1 MARYN
6 RNSLIFTHPRLIL
19 TKNNTIMKKTFRL
32 MALVAMAA
40 GLAFAACDRDE
51 PVDPTPVNPTPVNP
65 DVPNPVDPD
74 PVNPDPVEP
83 ETAEWVDLGLP
94 SGLLWAECNLGATK
108 PEEYG
113 DYYAWGET
121 STKEVYTWET
131 YKYCTAVDE
140 EGWVKTLSKY
150 NTGSEYGTPDNL
162 TTLQPSDDV
171 ATQKLGNGA
180 RMPSADEWRELIAN
194 TTSEWTT
201 ENGVYGRKLTASNG
215 KSLFFPAAGY
225 REGYE
230 LPGAGESGIYWSSS
244 LDADYS
250 DSAWQF
256 AFGSDNQYMLNYF
269 RREGSSVRA
278 VCASQN

>member
-1 MARYN
+1 
-6 RNSLIFTHPRLIL
+6 
-19 TKNNTIMKKTFRL
+19 MKKTFRL

-40 GLAFAACDRDE
+40 GLAFAACDD
-51 PVDPTPVNPTPVNP
+51 DNN
-65 DVPNPVDPD
+65 NPVGGGT
-74 PVNPDPVEP
+74 

-94 SGLLWAECNLGATK
+94 SGLLWAKCNLGATK

-121 STKEVYTWET
+121 DTKEVYFWET

-150 NTGSEYGTPDNL
+150 NTDSRYGTPDNL

-180 RMPSADEWRELIAN
+180 RMPTETEWRELLAN

-201 ENGVYGRKLTASNG
+201 VNGVYGRKLTASNG
-215 KSLFFPAAGY
+215 KSLFFPAAGG
-225 REGYE
+225 RDGSG
-230 LPGAGESGIYWSSS
+230 LRDAGEYGIYWSSS
-244 LDADYS
+244 LYADGPNNAWRFNFSLDGQIVGY
-250 DSAWQF
+250 DSGLRPYGF
-256 AFGSDNQYMLNYF
+256 
-269 RREGSSVRA
+269 SVRA

>member
-1 MARYN
+1 
-6 RNSLIFTHPRLIL
+6 
-19 TKNNTIMKKTFRL
+19 MKKTFRL

-40 GLAFAACDRDE
+40 GLAFAACDD
-51 PVDPTPVNPTPVNP
+51 DNKDNPGGGGGT
-65 DVPNPVDPD
+65 
-74 PVNPDPVEP
+74 

-121 STKEVYTWET
+121 VTKEEYDWST
-131 YKYCTAVDE
+131 YKYCNGDYNQLT
-140 EGWVKTLSKY
+140 KY
-150 NTGSEYGTPDNL
+150 CNDPEYGYNGFTDHL

-180 RMPSADEWRELIAN
+180 RMPTETEWRELIAN

-201 ENGVYGRKLTASNG
+201 ENGVYGRRLTASNG

-225 REGYE
+225 RYGSG
-230 LPGAGESGIYWSSS
+230 LHLAGEYGHYRSSS
-244 LDADYS
+244 LYADYPL
-250 DSAWQF
+250 DAWYF
-256 AFGSDNQYMLNYF
+256 VFGSGSQGVDLDV
-269 RREGSSVRA
+269 RRSGFSVRA

>member
-1 MARYN
+1 
-6 RNSLIFTHPRLIL
+6 
-19 TKNNTIMKKTFRL
+19 MKKTFML

-40 GLAFAACDRDE
+40 GLAFAACDDDNKDN
-51 PVDPTPVNPTPVNP
+51 PSGGDTPGGGGT
-65 DVPNPVDPD
+65 
-74 PVNPDPVEP
+74 

-121 STKEVYTWET
+121 STKEVYLWET

-140 EGWVKTLSKY
+140 EGRVKTLSKY
-150 NTGSEYGTPDNL
+150 NTDSRYGTPDNL

-180 RMPSADEWRELIAN
+180 RMPTADEWRVLIAN
-194 TTSEWTT
+194 TTSEWIF

-215 KSLFFPAAGY
+215 KSLFFPAAGF
-225 REGYE
+225 RGGSE
-230 LPGAGESGIYWSSS
+230 LHYAGEYGVYWSSS
-244 LDADYS
+244 LNAGDPG
-250 DSAWQF
+250 SAWNF
-256 AFGSDNQYMLNYF
+256 DFGSGYQYVNSFYRQYGF
-269 RREGSSVRA
+269 SVRA

>member
-1 MARYN
+1 
-6 RNSLIFTHPRLIL
+6 
-19 TKNNTIMKKTFRL
+19 MKKTFRL

-40 GLAFAACDRDE
+40 GLAFAACDD
-51 PVDPTPVNPTPVNP
+51 DNKDNPGGGM
-65 DVPNPVDPD
+65 
-74 PVNPDPVEP
+74 

-94 SGLLWAECNLGATK
+94 SGLLWAKCNLGATK

-131 YKYCTAVDE
+131 YKYCTAVGED
-140 EGWVKTLSKY
+140 GWVTTLSKY
-150 NTGSEYGTPDNL
+150 NTNSRYGTPDNL

-180 RMPSADEWRELIAN
+180 RMPTETEWNELLDN

-201 ENGVYGRKLTASNG
+201 ENGVYGRKLTAANS

-225 REGYE
+225 RRGSE
-230 LPGAGESGIYWSSS
+230 LHRAGELGVYWSSS
-244 LDADYS
+244 LYAGYPYR
-250 DSAWQF
+250 AWGF
-256 AFGSDNQYMLNYF
+256 IFSSGGRYVYGD
-269 RREGSSVRA
+269 RRYGFSVRA

>member
-1 MARYN
+1 
-6 RNSLIFTHPRLIL
+6 
-19 TKNNTIMKKTFRL
+19 MKKTFRL
-32 MALVAMAA
+32 MALVTMAA
-40 GLAFAACDRDE
+40 GLAFAACDD
-51 PVDPTPVNPTPVNP
+51 DNN
-65 DVPNPVDPD
+65 NPVGGGT
-74 PVNPDPVEP
+74 

-150 NTGSEYGTPDNL
+150 NTHSEYGTPDHL

-171 ATQKLGNGA
+171 ATQKLGSGA
-180 RMPSADEWRELIAN
+180 RMPTETEWNELLAN

-201 ENGVYGRKLTASNG
+201 ENGVYGRKLTAANG
-215 KSLFFPAAGY
+215 KSLFFPAAG
-225 REGYE
+225 RRDGSE
-230 LPGAGESGIYWSSS
+230 LHVAGEGGSYLSSS
-244 LDADYS
+244 LYAGSPDG
-250 DSAWQF
+250 AWS
-256 AFGSDNQYMLNYF
+256 FGFISFYQNVDISNRQYGF
-269 RREGSSVRA
+269 SVRA

>member
-1 MARYN
+1 
-6 RNSLIFTHPRLIL
+6 
-19 TKNNTIMKKTFRL
+19 MKKTFRL

-51 PVDPTPVNPTPVNP
+51 PVDPTPDNPTPVNP
-65 DVPNPVDPD
+65 EDPD
-74 PVNPDPVEP
+74 PVNPDPVDP

-150 NTGSEYGTPDNL
+150 NTDSRYGTPDNL

-171 ATQKLGNGA
+171 ATQKLGDGA
-180 RMPSADEWRELIAN
+180 RMPTETEWYELLDN

-201 ENGVYGRKLTASNG
+201 VNGVYGRRLTAANG
-215 KSLFFPAAGY
+215 KSLFFPAAGLRY
-225 REGYE
+225 GSELHYTGEVGYF
-230 LPGAGESGIYWSSS
+230 WSSS
-244 LDADYS
+244 LNAGSPYY
-250 DSAWQF
+250 AWY
-256 AFGSDNQYMLNYF
+256 FGFSSGYRDVLYVD
-269 RREGSSVRA
+269 RRYGFSVRA

>member
-1 MARYN
+1 M
-6 RNSLIFTHPRLIL
+6 T
-19 TKNNTIMKKTFRL
+19 KTFRL

-40 GLAFAACDRDE
+40 GLAFAACDDDNKDN
-51 PVDPTPVNPTPVNP
+51 PGGGDTPGGGGT
-65 DVPNPVDPD
+65 
-74 PVNPDPVEP
+74 

-131 YKYCTAVDE
+131 YKYCTSVDE
-140 EGWVKTLSKY
+140 EGLVKTLSKY
-150 NTGSEYGTPDNL
+150 NTDSEYGTPDNL

-171 ATQKLGNGA
+171 ATQKLGDGA

-215 KSLFFPAAGY
+215 KSLFFPAAG
-225 REGYE
+225 RCDGSE
-230 LPGAGESGIYWSSS
+230 LRLAGDYGFYWSSS
-244 LDADYS
+244 LRADYPGHAWDFRFSS
-250 DSAWQF
+250 DYQRVLGDGRR
-256 AFGSDNQYMLNYF
+256 FGF
-269 RREGSSVRA
+269 SVRA

>member
-1 MARYN
+1 MKTIKLLA
-6 RNSLIFTHPRLIL
+6 LLAMGAAL
-19 TKNNTIMKKTFRL
+19 T
-32 MALVAMAA
+32 
-40 GLAFAACDRDE
+40 FAACGSNRK
-51 PVDPTPVNPTPVNP
+51 VGGQGSGGAQA
-65 DVPNPVDPD
+65 
-74 PVNPDPVEP
+74 
-83 ETAEWVDLGLP
+83 AEWVDLGLP
-94 SGLLWAECNLGATK
+94 SGLLWAKCNLGATK

-140 EGWVKTLSKY
+140 EVWVKTLSKY
-150 NTGSEYGTPDNL
+150 NTDSEYGTPDHL

-180 RMPSADEWRELIAN
+180 RMPTETEWRELIAN

-225 REGYE
+225 RLGSEFHY
-230 LPGAGESGIYWSSS
+230 AGEFGSYCSSS
-244 LDADYS
+244 LYADIPYYAWHFFFNS
-250 DSAWQF
+250 DYHLVDGRYRQC
-256 AFGSDNQYMLNYF
+256 GL
-269 RREGSSVRA
+269 SVRA

>member
-1 MARYN
+1 M
-6 RNSLIFTHPRLIL
+6 
-19 TKNNTIMKKTFRL
+19 KTIKL
-32 MALVAMAA
+32 LVLLVVGAA
-40 GLAFAACDRDE
+40 LAFAACGSNSK
-51 PVDPTPVNPTPVNP
+51 VGGQGGGAAA
-65 DVPNPVDPD
+65 
-74 PVNPDPVEP
+74 
-83 ETAEWVDLGLP
+83 AEWVDLGLP
-94 SGLLWAECNLGATK
+94 SGLLWAKCNLGATK

-131 YKYCTAVDE
+131 YRYCTAVDE
-140 EGWVKTLSKY
+140 EGWVKALSKY
-150 NTGSEYGTPDNL
+150 NTSSEYGTPDHL

-171 ATQKLGNGA
+171 ATQKLVDGA

-225 REGYE
+225 RDGSE
-230 LPGAGESGIYWSSS
+230 LHRAGEDGIFWSSS
-244 LDADYS
+244 LDAGGPL
-250 DSAWQF
+250 SAWGF
-256 AFGSDNQYMLNYF
+256 DFLSGRQYVDCD
-269 RREGSSVRA
+269 RRQYGFSVRA

>member
-1 MARYN
+1 MYN

-65 DVPNPVDPD
+65 DDPD
-74 PVNPDPVEP
+74 PVNPDPVNP
-83 ETAEWVDLGLP
+83 ETAGWVDLGLP

-121 STKEVYTWET
+121 STKEVYDWST
-131 YKYCTAVDE
+131 YKYCNGDYNQLT
-140 EGWVKTLSKY
+140 KY
-150 NTGSEYGTPDNL
+150 CNDPEYGYNGFTDHL

-180 RMPSADEWRELIAN
+180 RMPTETEWNELRDN
-194 TTSEWTT
+194 TTSGWTT
-201 ENGVYGRKLTASNG
+201 ENGVYGRKLTAANG
-215 KSLFFPAAGY
+215 KSLFFPAAGG
-225 REGYE
+225 RHGS
-230 LPGAGESGIYWSSS
+230 GVQHAGEYGICWSSS
-244 LDADYS
+244 LGADFPLN
-250 DSAWQF
+250 AWGF
-256 AFGSDNQYMLNYF
+256 YFGSDGQGAGRYDRPY
-269 RREGSSVRA
+269 GYSVRA

>member
-1 MARYN
+1 
-6 RNSLIFTHPRLIL
+6 
-19 TKNNTIMKKTFRL
+19 MKKTIRL
-32 MALVAMAA
+32 MALVALAA
-40 GLAFAACDRDE
+40 GLAFAACGSTSKCGGQDDGAAA
-51 PVDPTPVNPTPVNP
+51 
-65 DVPNPVDPD
+65 
-74 PVNPDPVEP
+74 
-83 ETAEWVDLGLP
+83 AEWVDLGLP
-94 SGLLWAECNLGATK
+94 SGLLWAKCNLGATK

-121 STKEVYTWET
+121 DTKEVYFWET

-150 NTGSEYGTPDNL
+150 NTISRYGSPDIL

-180 RMPSADEWRELIAN
+180 RMPTETEWNELLDN

-215 KSLFFPAAGY
+215 KSLFFPAAGF
-225 REGYE
+225 RDGSE
-230 LPGAGESGIYWSSS
+230 LHYAGKIGIYWSSS
-244 LDADYS
+244 LDANDPDGAWYFTFNSGGQVVSLDYRLYG
-250 DSAWQF
+250 F
-256 AFGSDNQYMLNYF
+256 
-269 RREGSSVRA
+269 SVRA

>member
-40 GLAFAACDRDE
+40 GLAFAACDDDNKDN
-51 PVDPTPVNPTPVNP
+51 PGGGDTPGGGGT
-65 DVPNPVDPD
+65 
-74 PVNPDPVEP
+74 

-94 SGLLWAECNLGATK
+94 SGLLWAKCNLGATK

-140 EGWVKTLSKY
+140 GGWVKTLSKY
-150 NTGSEYGTPDNL
+150 NTDSEYGTPDHL

-180 RMPSADEWRELIAN
+180 RMPTETEWRELHSN

-201 ENGVYGRKLTASNG
+201 ENGVYGRKLTAANG
-215 KSLFFPAAGY
+215 KSLFFPAAGF
-225 REGYE
+225 RVGSE
-230 LPGAGESGIYWSSS
+230 LRRASESGLYWSSS
-244 LDADYS
+244 LYAGNPDGAWHFGFFSDYQLV
-250 DSAWQF
+250 DGF
-256 AFGSDNQYMLNYF
+256 D
-269 RREGSSVRA
+269 RRCGLSVRA